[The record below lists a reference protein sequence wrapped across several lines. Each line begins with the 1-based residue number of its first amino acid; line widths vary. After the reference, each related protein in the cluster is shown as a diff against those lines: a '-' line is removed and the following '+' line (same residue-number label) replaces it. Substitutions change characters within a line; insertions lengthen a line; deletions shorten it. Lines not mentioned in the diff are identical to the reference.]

1 MDPLTPSQTHTAP
14 DARPAAPKPFWARNE
29 HALIGAVSM
38 LAFLAFWEAA
48 VALEWVNPLFTSS
61 PSRIG
66 RAGYEMFADGSI
78 YPHLAV
84 SGYEFLVGYGMAI
97 VIGVPL
103 GILMGWY
110 GRINAV
116 LDPFVSALYA
126 TPRIALLPL
135 LMIWFGIGLMSKIA
149 IVFLGAIFPIL
160 VNTITGVR
168 TLHADFVKVARSF
181 GASDRQIFLTVA
193 LPSSVPLL
201 LTGLRLGL
209 GHALVGI
216 VVGEMYG
223 ATHGLGFLIA
233 TSGARF
239 QTDKLMV
246 GILLIAATA
255 AALVAAASSATAQD
269 WPTRPLTMVVPFAAG
284 ASSDI
289 LGRILAPRIAE
300 HLGKPVIVENVGG
313 AGGMNGAARV
323 AKAPPDGY
331 QFLVGSTGTLAIN
344 QTLYKNPPYNAATDF
359 APVAFIADQ
368 PIVLLARNDLP
379 VGNLAAFIGYVR
391 ANQAKLQFAS
401 SGAGTT
407 PHLGC
412 LMLHAAIGV
421 NVTHIPYRGAA
432 LAIQDMIAGQTDYQ
446 CTVLSPALPQIEGK
460 LVKPLAL
467 LSRNRSPSLPTLA
480 TAHEQGGSPNS
491 TCRPGT
497 P

>member
-1 MDPLTPSQTHTAP
+1 MDALTPSQTDTAA
-14 DARPAAPKPFWARNE
+14 DAQPTEPKSFGARNE
-29 HALIGAVSM
+29 HALIGTGSM
-38 LAFLAFWEAA
+38 LIFLAFWEMA
-48 VALEWVNPLFTSS
+48 VALAWVNPLFISS
-61 PSRIG
+61 PSRIVH
-66 RAGYEMFADGSI
+66 AGYEMFADGSI

-168 TLHADFVKVARSF
+168 TLNADFIKVSRSF
-181 GASDRQIFLTVA
+181 GANDRQIFLTVA

-246 GILLIAATA
+246 GILLIAAA
-255 AALVAAASSATAQD
+255 GVALTELLRLIERRFER
-269 WPTRPLTMVVPFAAG
+269 WRP
-284 ASSDI
+284 S
-289 LGRILAPRIAE
+289 
-300 HLGKPVIVENVGG
+300 VGG
-313 AGGMNGAARV
+313 
-323 AKAPPDGY
+323 
-331 QFLVGSTGTLAIN
+331 
-344 QTLYKNPPYNAATDF
+344 
-359 APVAFIADQ
+359 
-368 PIVLLARNDLP
+368 
-379 VGNLAAFIGYVR
+379 
-391 ANQAKLQFAS
+391 
-401 SGAGTT
+401 
-407 PHLGC
+407 
-412 LMLHAAIGV
+412 
-421 NVTHIPYRGAA
+421 
-432 LAIQDMIAGQTDYQ
+432 
-446 CTVLSPALPQIEGK
+446 
-460 LVKPLAL
+460 
-467 LSRNRSPSLPTLA
+467 
-480 TAHEQGGSPNS
+480 
-491 TCRPGT
+491 
-497 P
+497 

>member
-1 MDPLTPSQTHTAP
+1 MDALTPSQTDTAA
-14 DARPAAPKPFWARNE
+14 DAQPTEPKSFGSRNE
-29 HALIGAVSM
+29 HALIGTGSM
-38 LAFLAFWEAA
+38 LVFLAFWEAA
-48 VALEWVNPLFTSS
+48 VALAWVNPLFTSS
-61 PSRIG
+61 PSRIL

-246 GILLIAATA
+246 GILLIAAA
-255 AALVAAASSATAQD
+255 GVALTELLRLIERRFER
-269 WPTRPLTMVVPFAAG
+269 WRP
-284 ASSDI
+284 
-289 LGRILAPRIAE
+289 
-300 HLGKPVIVENVGG
+300 NVGG
-313 AGGMNGAARV
+313 
-323 AKAPPDGY
+323 
-331 QFLVGSTGTLAIN
+331 
-344 QTLYKNPPYNAATDF
+344 
-359 APVAFIADQ
+359 
-368 PIVLLARNDLP
+368 
-379 VGNLAAFIGYVR
+379 
-391 ANQAKLQFAS
+391 
-401 SGAGTT
+401 
-407 PHLGC
+407 
-412 LMLHAAIGV
+412 
-421 NVTHIPYRGAA
+421 
-432 LAIQDMIAGQTDYQ
+432 
-446 CTVLSPALPQIEGK
+446 
-460 LVKPLAL
+460 
-467 LSRNRSPSLPTLA
+467 
-480 TAHEQGGSPNS
+480 
-491 TCRPGT
+491 
-497 P
+497 